1 MTTTNSSG
9 RTLGLMLLLHVIVGL
24 TVPFILL
31 HVVTGSQGFLHTAAQ
46 NAGQIRSAIFLLT
59 VGSAIPVAVSAAALE
74 NFRRYSSAMAFG
86 LLALAVAGFSLQ
98 CVDNGRIFS
107 MLSLSQ
113 QYASAGEVRSEIFE
127 SLALV
132 VGAARKWAHY
142 TYLLVA
148 VSWIFLLFL
157 ALFRFRLVPR
167 ALTVFGL
174 IASVLQIVGVTV
186 RGMMGYAP
194 ETRLAMPLAPA
205 YVAIAVW
212 LMIKGLREKPAGRQI
227 GVSDAR
233 LDVAH

>member
-1 MTTTNSSG
+1 VSIVAPFVSG
-9 RTLGLMLLLHVIVGL
+9 LIAMGFAVAGLFFLSFWRRTRDTL
-24 TVPFILL
+24 F
-31 HVVTGSQGFLHTAAQ
+31 
-46 NAGQIRSAIFLLT
+46 
-59 VGSAIPVAVSAAALE
+59 VAFAV
-74 NFRRYSSAMAFG
+74 AFW

-157 ALFRFRLVPR
+157 ALFRFRLAPR

-174 IASVLQIVGVTV
+174 IASVLQIVGVTG

>member
-1 MTTTNSSG
+1 
-9 RTLGLMLLLHVIVGL
+9 
-24 TVPFILL
+24 
-31 HVVTGSQGFLHTAAQ
+31 
-46 NAGQIRSAIFLLT
+46 

-74 NFRRYSSAMAFG
+74 NFRRYSSAMAFW

-113 QYASAGEVRSEIFE
+113 QCASAGEVRSEIFE

-157 ALFRFRLVPR
+157 ALFRFRLAPR

-174 IASVLQIVGVTV
+174 IASVLQMVGVTV